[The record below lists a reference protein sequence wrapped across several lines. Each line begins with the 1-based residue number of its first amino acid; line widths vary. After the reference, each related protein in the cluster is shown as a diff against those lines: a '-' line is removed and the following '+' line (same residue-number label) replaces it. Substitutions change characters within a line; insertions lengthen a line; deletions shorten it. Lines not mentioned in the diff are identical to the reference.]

1 MLVHTVRILHSEL
14 LSSVSSRC
22 SPAVWHRF
30 INTSGIKEDLPA
42 ASVVSQGKE
51 VPYEEVI
58 REKEIKIHT
67 CGKLYQKWRSEKR
80 YWTVPKSDLTFDV
93 KYIDTGCSDKRSF
106 KPTVVSLHGSPG
118 NYKEF
123 FPVIS
128 HLYKKGVRVIAPNFP
143 GSDNIQPTKFRHTPE
158 EKAEFVRDF
167 LRALRVPSV
176 DLILC
181 HSSALFP
188 GLHLSLENKSISVN
202 SLALINPTG
211 LDIPRLL
218 RPVWLTK
225 PLVRLSEFP
234 LGYKLTET
242 VGRRLAK
249 KPELKGGSFEE
260 HFLSAFTLLHS
271 SIPEVRDSS
280 SFCTS
285 LYSLYGT
292 LLLSVHLCTVCK
304 QLLHFVDILVEC
316 IHFNPL
322 GYKLTETV
330 GRRLAKK
337 PELKGGSFE
346 EHFFSAFTLLHSSIP
361 EQVVPFQALLNQN
374 FPVLLAFSYNDK
386 LISKKTSYKMAEMMV
401 DMKDVIIYDKEGK
414 AHGSGGINPF
424 RKVMAFEK
432 GSHFLFRTYPD
443 IICEAI
449 SSFLFHQVENRVK

>member
-14 LSSVSSRC
+14 LSSVRNRC

-211 LDIPRLL
+211 LDIPSSGTAEHTDELCSEV
-218 RPVWLTK
+218 PET
-225 PLVRLSEFP
+225 SEFCFAVP
-234 LGYKLTET
+234 
-242 VGRRLAK
+242 
-249 KPELKGGSFEE
+249 
-260 HFLSAFTLLHS
+260 
-271 SIPEVRDSS
+271 I
-280 SFCTS
+280 CT
-285 LYSLYGT
+285 
-292 LLLSVHLCTVCK
+292 K
-304 QLLHFVDILVEC
+304 IEC